1 MNNLKKIY
9 KNFVINYEPFKWEVK
24 EEDRRDQFNN
34 KHSFEIGFVRFFK
47 VFEFLNK
54 IKKNLINPKIIDVGA
69 YPGNMI
75 KLSREIFNPYKEY
88 ISVGLD
94 LDEKFIKEVKKYNVN
109 CIDTEIDP
117 NFARSKDVKEWSL
130 KECDIC
136 YLLDTIEHLVDPI
149 FCLENINKSLKK
161 GGFLIITTDNITN
174 FFYILRM
181 IVKGKSPNVHPV
193 LSSMF
198 FHGNHRPHNKEF
210 SKEELD
216 FLLKY
221 TGFKI
226 ENHEYFDRKQGEF
239 YVKDKKIEKIKSN
252 LSFKKIFSKFL
263 KEFTYFIP
271 HFRNH
276 QIILA
281 KKVENIE
288 DMERIKPTTSE
299 KEWMNLRL
307 KTIGY

>member
-1 MNNLKKIY
+1 MSKLKELY
-9 KNFVINYEPFKWEVK
+9 KNFVINYKPFTWELK
-24 EEDRRDQFNN
+24 QDDPRDQFNN
-34 KHSFEIGFVRFFK
+34 KHSFEIGFIRFFK
-47 VFEFLNK
+47 VFEFLHH
-54 IKKNLINPKIIDVGA
+54 IKKKLTNPKIIDVGA

-75 KLSREIFNPYKEY
+75 KLSKEVFNQYKEY
-88 ISVGLD
+88 ISIGLD
-94 LDEKFIKEVKKYNVN
+94 LNERFVKEVKKFNVN

-117 NFARSKDVKEWSL
+117 NFSRSKDIKKWNL
-130 KECDIC
+130 KKYDIC

-149 FCLENINKSLKK
+149 FCLENINRSLKN
-161 GGFLIITTDNITN
+161 GGYLIITTDNITN

-198 FHGNHRPHNKEF
+198 FYGNHRPHNKEF

-221 TGFKI
+221 TGFQI
-226 ENHEYFDRKQGEF
+226 QNHEYFDRKQGE
-239 YVKDKKIEKIKSN
+239 YCVLEKKIKKFKTSF
-252 LSFKKIFSKFL
+252 SFKMIFVKVLKKIVNVV
-263 KEFTYFIP
+263 P

-281 KKVENIE
+281 KKIENIE
-288 DMERIKPTTSE
+288 EMNRIEPTTSE